1 MFLVQRIKKTIS
13 ISKDYKIR
21 EFMVDRKKVYLVFN
35 EVLCSTTMINDFILD
50 DLIRLSKR
58 QLKNVESHLPD
69 ANVIGIEEK
78 DIFSFVNQGFAVL
91 ITDKLYAIEVRERL
105 DRGVTSVQS
114 ELSITGPKDSFTE
127 MFNTNLGLIR
137 RRIKTTNLE
146 SLDLEVGRYTK
157 TKVTILSVK
166 GIVKEELVQKVYDQL
181 KRISIDGIID
191 SSYLKS
197 YLEGD
202 HTLFPTVMMS
212 ERPDRASMALLEGKV
227 VILTDLSPYALIL
240 PSFFLDYFHTVDDY
254 YQKNSNTTFIRII
267 RVIAFFVAIFLPA
280 IYISV
285 TTRNYDLVPY
295 RLLLILKA
303 GRTFVPFAA
312 YIEALFMII
321 AFEIL
326 KESDIRMSATTGSA
340 VSILGG
346 LILGD
351 AAVSAGIVSPIMIII
366 IAISSIAALIF
377 PSNELVNAIR
387 FYKISILLLSAFF
400 GIYGVF
406 VGAVFLFYKLI
417 SMKSFGFSYL
427 SPIIPFDKYEWKDS
441 ILRKEQKLS
450 IVTLI
455 LLIMLFEGGIYEAY
469 KSIGSYF
476 CLITSG
482 SDFWKSEIC

>member
-1 MFLVQRIKKTIS
+1 MFLVQRIRKAIS
-13 ISKDYKIR
+13 VSKDYKIK
-21 EFMVDRKKVYLVFN
+21 ELIVDKKKVYLVFN
-35 EVLCSTTMINDFILD
+35 EVLCSTTMINDFVLD
-50 DLIRLSKR
+50 DLIHLSKKE
-58 QLKNVESHLPD
+58 LKQVESFLPD
-69 ANVIGIEEK
+69 ANVIPIPEE

-91 ITDKLYAIEVRERL
+91 ITNRLYAIEVRERL
-105 DRGVTSVQS
+105 DRDVTTVQS

-137 RRIKTTNLE
+137 RRIKTTDLE
-146 SLDLEVGRYTK
+146 SLDLEIGRYTK
-157 TKVTILSVK
+157 TKVAILSVK
-166 GIVKEELVQKVYDQL
+166 GIVKDDLVIRVYEQL
-181 KRISIDGIID
+181 KKISIDGIID

-212 ERPDRASMALLEGKV
+212 ERPDRAAMALLEGKI

-267 RVIAFFVAIFLPA
+267 RVIAFFIAIFLPA
-280 IYISV
+280 IYIAV
-285 TTRNYDLVPY
+285 TTRSYDLVPY

-387 FYKISILLLSAFF
+387 FYKISILLLAAFF

-406 VGAVFLFYKLI
+406 IGTIFLFYKLL
-417 SMKSFGFSYL
+417 SMKSFSFSYL
-427 SPIIPFDKYEWKDS
+427 SPLIPFDKYEWKDS
-441 ILRKEQKLS
+441 ILRKEQK
-450 IVTLI
+450 TK
-455 LLIMLFEGGIYEAY
+455 YRN
-469 KSIGSYF
+469 SY
-476 CLITSG
+476 ITDNIIRG
-482 SDFWKSEIC
+482 RNL

>member
-1 MFLVQRIKKTIS
+1 MFLVQRIRKAIS
-13 ISKDYKIR
+13 VSKDYKIK
-21 EFMVDRKKVYLVFN
+21 ELIVDKKKVYLVFN
-35 EVLCSTTMINDFILD
+35 EVLCSTTMINDFVLD
-50 DLIRLSKR
+50 DLIHLSKKE
-58 QLKNVESHLPD
+58 LKQVESFLPD
-69 ANVIGIEEK
+69 ANVIPIQEE

-91 ITDKLYAIEVRERL
+91 ITNRLYAIEVRERL
-105 DRGVTSVQS
+105 DRGVTTVQS

-137 RRIKTTNLE
+137 RRIKTTDLE
-146 SLDLEVGRYTK
+146 SLDLEIGRYTK
-157 TKVTILSVK
+157 TKVAILSVK
-166 GIVKEELVQKVYDQL
+166 GIVKDDLVIRVYEQL
-181 KRISIDGIID
+181 KKISIDGIVD

-212 ERPDRASMALLEGKV
+212 ERPDRAAMALLEGKI

-267 RVIAFFVAIFLPA
+267 RVIAFFIAIFLPA
-280 IYISV
+280 IYIAV

-303 GRTFVPFAA
+303 GRTFVPFSA

-387 FYKISILLLSAFF
+387 FYKISILLLAAFF

-406 VGAVFLFYKLI
+406 IGTIFLFYKLL
-417 SMKSFGFSYL
+417 SMKSFSFSYL
-427 SPIIPFDKYEWKDS
+427 SPLIPFDKYEWKDS
-441 ILRKEQKLS
+441 ILRKEQK
-450 IVTLI
+450 TK
-455 LLIMLFEGGIYEAY
+455 YRN
-469 KSIGSYF
+469 SY
-476 CLITSG
+476 ITDNIIRG
-482 SDFWKSEIC
+482 RNL

>member
-1 MFLVQRIKKTIS
+1 MFLVQRIRKAIS
-13 ISKDYKIR
+13 VSKDYKIK
-21 EFMVDRKKVYLVFN
+21 ELIVDKKKVYLVFN
-35 EVLCSTTMINDFILD
+35 EVLCSTTMINDFVLD
-50 DLIRLSKR
+50 DLIHLSKKE
-58 QLKNVESHLPD
+58 LKQVDSFLPD
-69 ANVIGIEEK
+69 ANVIPIQEE

-91 ITDKLYAIEVRERL
+91 ITNRLYAIEVRERL
-105 DRGVTSVQS
+105 DRGVTTVQS

-137 RRIKTTNLE
+137 RRIKTTDLE
-146 SLDLEVGRYTK
+146 SLDLEIGRYTK
-157 TKVTILSVK
+157 TKVAILSVK
-166 GIVKEELVQKVYDQL
+166 GIVKDDLVIRVYEQL
-181 KRISIDGIID
+181 KKISIDGIID

-212 ERPDRASMALLEGKV
+212 ERPDRAAMALLEGKI

-267 RVIAFFVAIFLPA
+267 RVIAFFIAIFLPA
-280 IYISV
+280 IYIAV

-387 FYKISILLLSAFF
+387 FYKISILLLAAFF

-406 VGAVFLFYKLI
+406 IGTIFLFYKLL
-417 SMKSFGFSYL
+417 SMKSFSFSYL
-427 SPIIPFDKYEWKDS
+427 SPLIPFDKYEWKDS
-441 ILRKEQKLS
+441 ILRKEQK
-450 IVTLI
+450 TK
-455 LLIMLFEGGIYEAY
+455 YRN
-469 KSIGSYF
+469 SY
-476 CLITSG
+476 ITDNIIRG
-482 SDFWKSEIC
+482 RNL

>member
-267 RVIAFFVAIFLPA
+267 RVIAFFAAIFLPA

-406 VGAVFLFYKLI
+406 VGVVFLFYKLI

-441 ILRKEQKLS
+441 ILRKEQK
-450 IVTLI
+450 TK
-455 LLIMLFEGGIYEAY
+455 YRN
-469 KSIGSYF
+469 SY
-476 CLITSG
+476 ITDNVVRG
-482 SDFWKSEIC
+482 RNL

>member
-69 ANVIGIEEK
+69 ANVIEIEEK

-157 TKVTILSVK
+157 TKITILSVK

-181 KRISIDGIID
+181 KRICIDGIID

-387 FYKISILLLSAFF
+387 FYKISILFLSAFF

-441 ILRKEQKLS
+441 ILRKEQK
-450 IVTLI
+450 TK
-455 LLIMLFEGGIYEAY
+455 YRN
-469 KSIGSYF
+469 SY
-476 CLITSG
+476 ITDNVVRG
-482 SDFWKSEIC
+482 RNL

>member
-1 MFLVQRIKKTIS
+1 MFLIQRIKNAIS
-13 ISKDYKIR
+13 VSKDYKI
-21 EFMVDRKKVYLVFN
+21 KKVHVSNTYVYLVFN
-35 EVLCSTTMINDFILD
+35 EVLCNTSMINDFILRE
-50 DLIRLSKR
+50 LVALNKKELKRL
-58 QLKNVESHLPD
+58 ESEIPA
-69 ANVIGIEEK
+69 ANIIPVEEK
-78 DIFSFVNQGFAVL
+78 DIFSFVNQGFVAL
-91 ITDKLYAIEVRERL
+91 IYKNKIYAIEVRAIL

-127 MFNTNLGLIR
+127 NFNSNLGLIR
-137 RRIKTTNLE
+137 RRIKTTKLE
-146 SLDLEVGRYTK
+146 SRDMEIGRYTK
-157 TKVTILSVK
+157 TRVTVLSMK
-166 GIVKEELVQKVYDQL
+166 GIVKDELVDKICQQL
-181 KRISIDGIID
+181 KKINIDGIID

-227 VILTDLSPYALIL
+227 VIITDLSPYALIL
-240 PSFFLDYFHTVDDY
+240 PSFFIDYFHTVDDY
-254 YQKNSNTTFIRII
+254 YQKNSNTTFIRVI

-280 IYISV
+280 IYIAV
-285 TTRNYDLVPY
+285 TTRNYDMVPY

-340 VSILGG
+340 ISILGG

-400 GIYGVF
+400 GIYGVL
-406 VGAVFLFYKLI
+406 VGAIFLFYKLI

-427 SPIIPFDKYEWKDS
+427 SPLYPLDKNEWRDS
-441 ILRKEQKLS
+441 FLRKEEK
-450 IVTLI
+450 I
-455 LLIMLFEGGIYEAY
+455 
-469 KSIGSYF
+469 KKRNSY
-476 CLITSG
+476 ITDNVVRG
-482 SDFWKSEIC
+482 RNL

>member
-227 VILTDLSPYALIL
+227 VVITDLSPYALIL

-427 SPIIPFDKYEWKDS
+427 SPIIPFDKNEWKDS
-441 ILRKEQKLS
+441 ILRKEQK
-450 IVTLI
+450 TK
-455 LLIMLFEGGIYEAY
+455 YRN
-469 KSIGSYF
+469 SY
-476 CLITSG
+476 ITDNVVRG
-482 SDFWKSEIC
+482 RNL

>member
-166 GIVKEELVQKVYDQL
+166 GIVKEELVQKVYNQL

-427 SPIIPFDKYEWKDS
+427 SPIIPFDKYEVAPGAMGTPEFTID
-441 ILRKEQKLS
+441 KE
-450 IVTLI
+450 IVKNI
-455 LLIMLFEGGIYEAY
+455 VKPEFEKII
-469 KSIGSYF
+469 K
-476 CLITSG
+476 
-482 SDFWKSEIC
+482 

>member
-137 RRIKTTNLE
+137 RRIKTTKLE

-166 GIVKEELVQKVYDQL
+166 GIVKEELVQKVYRQL
-181 KRISIDGIID
+181 KKISIDGIID

-441 ILRKEQKLS
+441 ILRKEQK
-450 IVTLI
+450 IK
-455 LLIMLFEGGIYEAY
+455 YRN
-469 KSIGSYF
+469 SY
-476 CLITSG
+476 ITDNVVRG
-482 SDFWKSEIC
+482 RNL

>member
-427 SPIIPFDKYEWKDS
+427 SSIIPFDKYEWKDS
-441 ILRKEQKLS
+441 ILRKEQK
-450 IVTLI
+450 TK
-455 LLIMLFEGGIYEAY
+455 YRN
-469 KSIGSYF
+469 SY
-476 CLITSG
+476 ITDNVVRG
-482 SDFWKSEIC
+482 RNL

>member
-1 MFLVQRIKKTIS
+1 MFLIKRIKEAFS
-13 ISKDYKIR
+13 VSKDYKLKELSIGG
-21 EFMVDRKKVYLVFN
+21 KKVYLVFN
-35 EVLCSTTMINDFILD
+35 EVLCSTSMINDFILD
-50 DLIRLSKR
+50 NLISLSRKDLRKVR
-58 QLKNVESHLPD
+58 DALPD
-69 ANVIGIEEK
+69 ANVVEISEK
-78 DIFSFVNQGFAVL
+78 EIFSFVNQGFAVL
-91 ITDKLYAIEVRERL
+91 ITNKLYAIEVRAIL
-105 DRGVTSVQS
+105 DRGVTAVQS
-114 ELSITGPKDSFTE
+114 ELSITGPKDSFSE
-127 MFNTNLGLIR
+127 NFNTNLGLIR
-137 RRIKTTNLE
+137 RRIKTVKLE
-146 SLDLEVGRYTK
+146 SLDMEVGRYTK
-157 TKVTILSVK
+157 TKVAILSIK
-166 GIVKEELVQKVYDQL
+166 GIVKEGLVDKVYRQL
-181 KRISIDGIID
+181 QSISIDGIMD

-202 HTLFPTVMMS
+202 HSLFPTVMMS

-254 YQKNSNTTFIRII
+254 YQKNNNTTFIRIV

-280 IYISV
+280 IYIAV

-312 YIEALFMII
+312 YIEALFMIV

-351 AAVSAGIVSPIMIII
+351 AAVAAGIVSPIMIII

-387 FYKISILLLSAFF
+387 FYKIAILLLSAFF
-400 GIYGVF
+400 GVYGVF
-406 VGAVFLFYKLI
+406 VGAIFLFYKLL
-417 SMKSFGFSYL
+417 SMKSFQFSYL

-441 ILRKEQKLS
+441 ILRKEEK
-450 IVTLI
+450 TK
-455 LLIMLFEGGIYEAY
+455 YRN
-469 KSIGSYF
+469 SY
-476 CLITSG
+476 LTDNVVRG
-482 SDFWKSEIC
+482 RNL

>member
-1 MFLVQRIKKTIS
+1 MFLIQRIKKAIS
-13 ISKDYKIR
+13 VSKDYKIR
-21 EFMVDRKKVYLVFN
+21 ELKVDGKKVYLVFN

-50 DLIRLSKR
+50 NLVRLSKR
-58 QLKNVESHLPD
+58 ELKHAESALPD
-69 ANVIGIEEK
+69 ANVILILEK
-78 DIFSFVNQGFAVL
+78 DIFTFVNQGFAVL
-91 ITDKLYAIEVRERL
+91 ISDKLYAIEVREVL
-105 DRGVTSVQS
+105 DRGVSAVQS

-137 RRIKTTNLE
+137 RRIKTTALE
-146 SLDLEVGRYTK
+146 SLDLEIGRYTK
-157 TKVTILSVK
+157 TKVAILSVK
-166 GIVKEELVQKVYDQL
+166 GIVKDGLVKRVYQQL
-181 KRISIDGIID
+181 QRVCIDGIID
-191 SSYLKS
+191 SSYIKS

-202 HTLFPTVMMS
+202 HTLFPAVMMT
-212 ERPDRASMALLEGKV
+212 ERPDRASMALLEGKI

-240 PSFFLDYFHTVDDY
+240 PSFFFDYFHTVDDY
-254 YQKNSNTTFIRII
+254 YQKNTNTSFIRII

-280 IYISV
+280 VYIAV

-303 GRTFVPFAA
+303 GRTFVPFPA
-312 YIEALFMII
+312 YIEALFMIA

-366 IAISSIAALIF
+366 IALSSIAALIF

-387 FYKISILLLSAFF
+387 FYKITILLLSAFF

-406 VGAVFLFYKLI
+406 VGAIFLFYKLF

-427 SPIIPFDKYEWKDS
+427 SPLLPFDKHEWKDS
-441 ILRKEQKLS
+441 ILRKEDKTKYRNSYLTDN
-450 IVTLI
+450 IVRGKNL
-455 LLIMLFEGGIYEAY
+455 
-469 KSIGSYF
+469 
-476 CLITSG
+476 
-482 SDFWKSEIC
+482 

>member
-1 MFLVQRIKKTIS
+1 MFLIPRIKKEIS
-13 ISKDYKIR
+13 VSKDYKIK
-21 EFMVDRKKVYLVFN
+21 EIMVDKKKVYLIFN

-50 DLIRLSKR
+50 NLIQLSKR
-58 QLKNVESHLPD
+58 ELKQVESALPD
-69 ANVIGIEEK
+69 ANIIPIKEK

-91 ITDKLYAIEVRERL
+91 VYKKIYAIEVRAIL

-127 MFNTNLGLIR
+127 NFNSNLGLIR
-137 RRIKTTNLE
+137 RRIKTTKLE
-146 SLDLEVGRYTK
+146 SRDMEIGRYTK
-157 TKVTILSVK
+157 TRVAVLSMK
-166 GIVKEELVQKVYDQL
+166 GIVKDGLVEDVCRQL
-181 KRISIDGIID
+181 EKISIDGIID

-227 VILTDLSPYALIL
+227 VVITDLSPYALIL

-254 YQKNSNTTFIRII
+254 YQKNSNTTFIRVI

-280 IYISV
+280 IYIAV

-366 IAISSIAALIF
+366 IAISSIAALF

-387 FYKISILLLSAFF
+387 FYKIIILLLSAFF
-400 GIYGVF
+400 GIYGVL
-406 VGAVFLFYKLI
+406 VGAIFLFYKLL
-417 SMKSFGFSYL
+417 SMKSFQFSYL
-427 SPIIPFDKYEWKDS
+427 SPIIPFDKYEWRDS
-441 ILRKEQKLS
+441 VIRKEDK
-450 IVTLI
+450 I
-455 LLIMLFEGGIYEAY
+455 
-469 KSIGSYF
+469 KRRNSY
-476 CLITSG
+476 LTENVVRG
-482 SDFWKSEIC
+482 RNL

>member
-69 ANVIGIEEK
+69 ANVIGVEEK

-166 GIVKEELVQKVYDQL
+166 GIVKEELVQKVYNQL

-427 SPIIPFDKYEWKDS
+427 SPIIPFDKNEWKDS
-441 ILRKEQKLS
+441 ILRKEQK
-450 IVTLI
+450 TK
-455 LLIMLFEGGIYEAY
+455 YRN
-469 KSIGSYF
+469 SY
-476 CLITSG
+476 ITDNVVRG
-482 SDFWKSEIC
+482 RNL

>member
-406 VGAVFLFYKLI
+406 VGVVFLFYKLI

-441 ILRKEQKLS
+441 ILRKEQKTKYRNS
-450 IVTLI
+450 YITDNVVR
-455 LLIMLFEGGIYEAY
+455 GGN
-469 KSIGSYF
+469 
-476 CLITSG
+476 L
-482 SDFWKSEIC
+482 

>member
-406 VGAVFLFYKLI
+406 VGAIFLFYKLI

-441 ILRKEQKLS
+441 ILRKEQK
-450 IVTLI
+450 TK
-455 LLIMLFEGGIYEAY
+455 YRN
-469 KSIGSYF
+469 SY
-476 CLITSG
+476 ITDNVVRG
-482 SDFWKSEIC
+482 RNL

>member
-441 ILRKEQKLS
+441 ILRKEQKTKYRNS
-450 IVTLI
+450 YITDNIVRGRNL
-455 LLIMLFEGGIYEAY
+455 
-469 KSIGSYF
+469 
-476 CLITSG
+476 
-482 SDFWKSEIC
+482 

>member
-377 PSNELVNAIR
+377 PSNELVNSIR

-427 SPIIPFDKYEWKDS
+427 SPIIPFDKNEWKDS
-441 ILRKEQKLS
+441 ILRKEQK
-450 IVTLI
+450 TK
-455 LLIMLFEGGIYEAY
+455 YRN
-469 KSIGSYF
+469 SY
-476 CLITSG
+476 ITDNVVRG
-482 SDFWKSEIC
+482 RNL

>member
-1 MFLVQRIKKTIS
+1 MFLINRIKKAIS
-13 ISKDYKIR
+13 VSRDYKIR
-21 EFMVDRKKVYLVFN
+21 ELVVDRKKVYLIFN

-50 DLIRLSKR
+50 DLVRLSKR
-58 QLKNVESHLPD
+58 EVKNVERFLPD
-69 ANVIGIEEK
+69 ANIISIKEK
-78 DIFSFVNQGFAVL
+78 DIFSFINQGFAILV
-91 ITDKLYAIEVRERL
+91 TNKLYAIEVRERL
-105 DRGVTSVQS
+105 DRGVSTVQS

-137 RRIKTTNLE
+137 RRIKTVKLE
-146 SLDLEVGRYTK
+146 SLDLEIGRYTK
-157 TKVTILSVK
+157 TKVSILSVK
-166 GIVKEELVQKVYDQL
+166 GIVKDELVQKVYQQL
-181 KRISIDGIID
+181 MRISIDGIID

-202 HTLFPTVMMS
+202 HSLFPTVMMS
-212 ERPDRASMALLEGKV
+212 ERPDRASMALLEGKI
-227 VILTDLSPYALIL
+227 VIITDLSPYALIL

-285 TTRNYDLVPY
+285 TTRNYNLVPY

-387 FYKISILLLSAFF
+387 FYKIIILLLSAFF
-400 GIYGVF
+400 GIYGVLI
-406 VGAVFLFYKLI
+406 GAIFLFYKLFSI
-417 SMKSFGFSYL
+417 KSFGFSYL
-427 SPIIPFDKYEWKDS
+427 SPIIPFDKYEWRDA
-441 ILRKEQKLS
+441 ILRN
-450 IVTLI
+450 
-455 LLIMLFEGGIYEAY
+455 EGKTKYRN
-469 KSIGSYF
+469 SY
-476 CLITSG
+476 ITDNVVRG
-482 SDFWKSEIC
+482 RNL

>member
-1 MFLVQRIKKTIS
+1 MFLIQRIKKAIS
-13 ISKDYKIR
+13 VSRDYKIR
-21 EFMVDRKKVYLVFN
+21 ELLVDKKKVYLVFN

-50 DLIRLSKR
+50 VLLRLSR
-58 QLKNVESHLPD
+58 RELKNVESYLPD
-69 ANVIGIEEK
+69 ANVIEIEEK
-78 DIFSFVNQGFAVL
+78 DIFNFVNQGFAVL
-91 ITDKLYAIEVRERL
+91 VTNQLYAIEVRERL

-137 RRIKTTNLE
+137 RRIKTTKLE

-166 GIVKEELVQKVYDQL
+166 GIVKEELVQKVYRQL
-181 KRISIDGIID
+181 KKISIDGIID

-212 ERPDRASMALLEGKV
+212 ERPDRASMALLEGKI

-280 IYISV
+280 IYIAV

-400 GIYGVF
+400 GIFGVF
-406 VGAVFLFYKLI
+406 VGASFLFYKLL

-441 ILRKEQKLS
+441 ILRKEQK
-450 IVTLI
+450 TK
-455 LLIMLFEGGIYEAY
+455 YRN
-469 KSIGSYF
+469 SY
-476 CLITSG
+476 ITDNVVRG
-482 SDFWKSEIC
+482 RNL

>member
-1 MFLVQRIKKTIS
+1 MFLVRRIKKTIS

-441 ILRKEQKLS
+441 ILRKEQK
-450 IVTLI
+450 TK
-455 LLIMLFEGGIYEAY
+455 YRN
-469 KSIGSYF
+469 SY
-476 CLITSG
+476 ITDNVVRG
-482 SDFWKSEIC
+482 RNL

>member
-69 ANVIGIEEK
+69 ANVIGVEEK

-427 SPIIPFDKYEWKDS
+427 SPIIPFDKNEWKDS
-441 ILRKEQKLS
+441 ILRKEQK
-450 IVTLI
+450 TK
-455 LLIMLFEGGIYEAY
+455 YRN
-469 KSIGSYF
+469 SY
-476 CLITSG
+476 ITDNVVRG
-482 SDFWKSEIC
+482 RNL

>member
-1 MFLVQRIKKTIS
+1 MFLLHRIKKAIS
-13 ISKDYKIR
+13 VSKDYKI
-21 EFMVDRKKVYLVFN
+21 KKVHVANTYVHLVFN
-35 EVLCSTTMINDFILD
+35 EVLCNTSMINDFILRE
-50 DLIRLSKR
+50 LVALNKHELKR
-58 QLKNVESHLPD
+58 IESEIPA
-69 ANVIGIEEK
+69 ANIIPIEEK
-78 DIFSFVNQGFAVL
+78 DIFSFVNQGFVVL
-91 ITDKLYAIEVRERL
+91 IYKKMYAIEVRAIL

-127 MFNTNLGLIR
+127 NFNSNLGLIR
-137 RRIKTTNLE
+137 RRIKTTQLE
-146 SLDLEVGRYTK
+146 SRDMEIGRYTK
-157 TKVTILSVK
+157 TRVAVLSMK
-166 GIVKEELVQKVYDQL
+166 GIVKDGLVEKVCKQL
-181 KRISIDGIID
+181 EKINIDGIID

-227 VILTDLSPYALIL
+227 VVITDLSPYALIL

-280 IYISV
+280 IYIAV

-387 FYKISILLLSAFF
+387 FYKIIILLLSAFF
-400 GIYGVF
+400 GIYGVL
-406 VGAVFLFYKLI
+406 VGAIFLFYKLF
-417 SMKSFGFSYL
+417 SMKSFQFSYL
-427 SPIIPFDKYEWKDS
+427 SPIIPFDKYEWQDS
-441 ILRKEQKLS
+441 VIRREDKVKRRN
-450 IVTLI
+450 
-455 LLIMLFEGGIYEAY
+455 
-469 KSIGSYF
+469 SY
-476 CLITSG
+476 LTDNVVRG
-482 SDFWKSEIC
+482 RNL

>member
-387 FYKISILLLSAFF
+387 FYKISILFLSAFF

-441 ILRKEQKLS
+441 ILRKEQK
-450 IVTLI
+450 TK
-455 LLIMLFEGGIYEAY
+455 YRN
-469 KSIGSYF
+469 SY
-476 CLITSG
+476 ITDNVVRG
-482 SDFWKSEIC
+482 RNL